1 MAINAR
7 KFFFPQQKVAVRIG
21 NEGWNGKERKVWPWR
36 RKLLTKRSAI
46 NAETIEKSA
55 IKAEIK
61 IKTSN

>member
-21 NEGWNGKERKVWPWR
+21 NEGWNSKERKIWLWKP
-36 RKLLTKRSAI
+36 KLLIKRSAI
-46 NAETIEKSA
+46 KAEAIEKSA

-61 IKTSN
+61 TTTTN